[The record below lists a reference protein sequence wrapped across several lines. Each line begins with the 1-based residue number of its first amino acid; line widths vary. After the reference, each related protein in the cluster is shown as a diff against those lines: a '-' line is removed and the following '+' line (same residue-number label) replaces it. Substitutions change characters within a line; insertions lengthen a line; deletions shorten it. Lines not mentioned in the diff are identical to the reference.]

1 MVNSLGLFVSFP
13 DTSKAEPSASQ
24 LKKLK
29 KIEAAKKKKEEKSAG
44 GGAGGADAAAEG
56 GK

>member
-1 MVNSLGLFVSFP
+1 MINSLGLFVSFP
-13 DTSKAEPSASQ
+13 DTSQGEPSASQ

-29 KIEAAKKKKEEKSAG
+29 KLEALKKKKEEKA
-44 GGAGGADAAAEG
+44 AGGAAGGDAQADG

>member
-1 MVNSLGLFVSFP
+1 LINSLGLFVSFP
-13 DTSKAEPSASQ
+13 DTSQGEPSASQ

-29 KIEAAKKKKEEKSAG
+29 KIEAAKKKKEDKAAG
-44 GGAGGADAAAEG
+44 VTTAGADANAEG